1 MWRRFEFHRNV
12 ANSGSVRSANGL
24 RRYTSSVLYAPS
36 ADSTMAL
43 SYESPT
49 VPSSRISEIERGAR
63 NLPELKQRVQTLD
76 NV

>member
-1 MWRRFEFHRNV
+1 
-12 ANSGSVRSANGL
+12 
-24 RRYTSSVLYAPS
+24 
-36 ADSTMAL
+36 MAL